1 MLKRFEKGFNL
12 SNERLTS
19 LGMWPKASSSHG
31 LICLWGGGRRLNP
44 SWNTAQQKWPQ
55 QAQQQQSILK
65 QQQQQPTFLVTTRA
79 NLFNTPNR
87 IVFPKLNIK
96 VEPISSGQTVF
107 SKPDLDSNPDNL
119 VIGSLVYFESDT
131 LDHATTEAGFPL
143 PPTPP
148 SSTTSDSESNLSPD
162 HEVSPLHHRSPGAT
176 TTSPRLFLSTNRQP
190 IQTPLIS
197 TQQKGSTG
205 TLILTEEEK
214 RTLLAEGYPIPT
226 RLPLTKTEEKSL
238 KKIRRKIKNKISA
251 QESRRKKKEYMD
263 ALEKKVEILV
273 MENNDFKNKIESLE
287 DKNAGLLNQLR
298 TLQTLVTRGSLS
310 GRHTDTPAINSVSF
324 ISFIQPGG
332 IVVQDINLSIVW
344 AASGVEYQILILSR
358 CIEGGFS

>member
-1 MLKRFEKGFNL
+1 MESECYPCMTMKCRDSYSPITVKEEPL
-12 SNERLTS
+12 SEPASPQSVTS
-19 LGMWPKASSSHG
+19 CYPMSPCSSPPLLHAE
-31 LICLWGGGRRLNP
+31 IYQ
-44 SWNTAQQKWPQ
+44 NTAQQKWPQ

-96 VEPISSGQTVF
+96 VEPI
-107 SKPDLDSNPDNL
+107 
-119 VIGSLVYFESDT
+119 GS
-131 LDHATTEAGFPL
+131 GFPL

-162 HEVSPLHHRSPGAT
+162 HEVSPPHHRSPGAT